1 MKKMLRT
8 DFVRECVAEAK
19 YIAFRNGNG
28 NFRSTIT
35 DKVQIM
41 E

>member
-8 DFVRECVAEAK
+8 ESVRECVAEAK

-28 NFRSTIT
+28 NFRSNVT